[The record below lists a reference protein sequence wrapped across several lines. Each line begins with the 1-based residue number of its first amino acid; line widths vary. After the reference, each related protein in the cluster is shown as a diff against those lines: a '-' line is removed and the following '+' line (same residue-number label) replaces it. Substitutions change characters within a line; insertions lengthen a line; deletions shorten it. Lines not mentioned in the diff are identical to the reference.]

1 MTKIVNESAS
11 LPSRAEVETVVRT
24 PADREVTA
32 RSRQMFGQGGKLS
45 VDCSQLIEAGYY
57 CHWLNDYPNRV
68 NEALANGYEFVTLD
82 EVSQANGVGTYT
94 ADASNK
100 VSRIVGTTD
109 QGEPL
114 LAYLMK
120 IRKEWKAENDAFHQR
135 RPDQIDQE
143 IRSGTLG
150 GAIEKGYQPGG
161 GSRYTRS

>member
-1 MTKIVNESAS
+1 MTKVISEAGLPARNQVEDAVRKPEDRASA
-11 LPSRAEVETVVRT
+11 P
-24 PADREVTA
+24 

-45 VDCSQLIEAGYY
+45 VDCSKLQQAGYY
-57 CHWLNDYPNRV
+57 CHWVNDYPNRI
-68 NEALANGYEFVTLD
+68 NEAQANGYEFVGID
-82 EVSQANGVGTYT
+82 EVQGLDGVGTYT

-100 VSRIVGTTD
+100 LSRIVGTND

-120 IRKEWKAENDAFHQR
+120 IRQEWKAENDAYHQR